1 MPVQPSAPPPLISG
15 IGIVRGNAKKTY
27 SSNLPIISALLL
39 SEIIQQG
46 LPGLGAIPVAYR
58 LVPTGQAAKKA
69 YLITA
74 VATVLE
80 YLWVAFP
87 NPPIITSLAAATA
100 IVSHFGQDVVVE
112 AIDNS
117 STAGLGPDS
126 GYLYVLENKTLDIS
140 AGQYSIESVYRIPNG
155 ETFINQPTR
164 ENFDYIDWFPGIPNL
179 SWLGDWFEYDDI
191 TSSVGNNAIIDQ
203 YTQSEF
209 ETEYIPGT
217 NNLDNENNTYT
228 GKNNLAPIALATA
241 GFFVAGPLGA
251 AIGFGIGSIAK

>member
-15 IGIVRGNAKKTY
+15 TGIVRGNAKKTY

-58 LVPTGQAAKKA
+58 LVPGGQAAKKA
-69 YLITA
+69 YLISA

-87 NPPIITSLAAATA
+87 NPPVITSGAAAIA
-100 IVSHFGQDVVVE
+100 IVQHFGQDVVVE

-140 AGQYSIESVYRIPNG
+140 AGQYSIDSVYRIPNG

-179 SWLGDWFEYDDI
+179 SWLGDWFEYDDV

-203 YTQSEF
+203 YTQPEF
-209 ETEYIPGT
+209 ELDTG
-217 NNLDNENNTYT
+217 NNYSGSQNNTST
-228 GKNNLAPIALATA
+228 QKGNFAPIALATA

-251 AIGFGIGSIAK
+251 AIGFGIGSLAK